1 MRTFFLL
8 VLTLVTV
15 TGSRP
20 KTEKILLKEIVQSV
34 NGILNAK
41 EVVGIEKEWDDEV
54 IHTHTWFNQTFFY
67 RIFTSFYLTYMR
79 LDPAL

>member
-1 MRTFFLL
+1 M

-54 IHTHTWFNQTFFY
+54 IHTHTLGLIKLSSTGSSPV
-67 RIFTSFYLTYMR
+67 FT
-79 LDPAL
+79 